1 MRVHVLLH
9 PAGKGFVA
17 VQAGFKTGIGGR
29 QPCIGRVYEVG
40 GHAGQFGIGNRG
52 RAIFE
57 ISPFS
62 IDLAAKLVNA
72 QRLHQNLDTGLVRV
86 IAAAFQVIDADDCF
100 HIREQVTPRQRIVNH
115 FTQNRRTAQAAT
127 DPDAGQHITL
137 GIFVQMQTDVVHL
150 HHGTITLGTMHSDL
164 ELTRQESEFRM
175 EGAPLADD
183 FSERTRVDHFV
194 RGDTGELVAGHIPNT
209 VTRRLDGMHFHVRQ
223 TFQYVRHAIHR
234 NPVVLQIV
242 ARCEVG
248 IALVFFA
255 GDRA

>member
-1 MRVHVLLH
+1 MT
-9 PAGKGFVA
+9 P
-17 VQAGFKTGIGGR
+17 
-29 QPCIGRVYEVG
+29 
-40 GHAGQFGIGNRG
+40 GQG
-52 RAIFE
+52 
-57 ISPFS
+57 
-62 IDLAAKLVNA
+62 
-72 QRLHQNLDTGLVRV
+72 
-86 IAAAFQVIDADDCF
+86 
-100 HIREQVTPRQRIVNH
+100 IVNH

-127 DPDAGQHITL
+127 NPDAGEYFAFI
-137 GIFVQMQTDVVHL
+137 IAIEMQTDVVHL
-150 HHGTITLGTMHSDL
+150 YHGAITLGAMHGNL
-164 ELTRQESEFRM
+164 ELARQESEFRM

-223 TFQYVRHAIHR
+223 TFQYVRHAIHW